1 MTTIPQDPLPSSSS
15 KRIAF
20 SSIEEKANDCCPDIF
35 RVGDVR
41 DEIFHLGAIVGR
53 LCTFFLSD
61 NHPSSLQQCDINS
74 INGGEHSTKRVWSS
88 FWWEEEEDLPPS
100 SSSDEV
106 LKAAAHRQLGEVFI
120 QLFVV
125 AGGMGIDVCTSIL
138 KKIELNGRKYPVEL
152 CRVCTYVVVCII
164 VLKTS

>member
-1 MTTIPQDPLPSSSS
+1 MTTIPQDPFPSSSS

-20 SSIEEKANDCCPDIF
+20 SSIEEKANDCCPDVF

-61 NHPSSLQQCDINS
+61 NHPSSLQNCDNNS
-74 INGGEHSTKRVWSS
+74 INGGEHST
-88 FWWEEEEDLPPS
+88 FWWEEDPPPS
-100 SSSDEV
+100 SSADKE
-106 LKAAAHRQLGEVFI
+106 LKAAAHQQLGEVFL

-125 AGGMGIDVCTSIL
+125 AGGIGIDLCTSIL

-152 CRVCTYVVVCII
+152 CKVRSCIL
-164 VLKTS
+164 VLTASCVM

>member
-20 SSIEEKANDCCPDIF
+20 SSIEEKANDCCPDVF

-61 NHPSSLQQCDINS
+61 NHPSSLQNCDNNS
-74 INGGEHSTKRVWSS
+74 INGGEHST
-88 FWWEEEEDLPPS
+88 FWWEEDPPPS
-100 SSSDEV
+100 SSADKE
-106 LKAAAHRQLGEVFI
+106 LKAAAHQQLGEVFL

-125 AGGMGIDVCTSIL
+125 AGGIGIDLCTSIL

-152 CRVCTYVVVCII
+152 CKVRSCIL
-164 VLKTS
+164 VLTASCVM